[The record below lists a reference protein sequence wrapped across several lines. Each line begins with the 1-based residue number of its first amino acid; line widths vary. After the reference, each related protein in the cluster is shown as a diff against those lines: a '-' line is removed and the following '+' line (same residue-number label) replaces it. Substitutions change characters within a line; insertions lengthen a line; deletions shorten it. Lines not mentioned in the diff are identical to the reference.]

1 MNYGYQKK
9 IMLPFDKVDYLIRGA
24 LSKVGFGIISEIDI
38 QKTFKEKLNI
48 DYNRYTVLGACN
60 PMMANEALKIEP
72 EVGMLMPCNIIFWE
86 NKNNSVT
93 ISGIDAEKQL
103 GNTNNDK
110 LIKIGR
116 DVNALLKQAIDSIN

>member
-9 IMLPFDKVDYLIRGA
+9 IMLPFDKVDYLIREA

-38 QKTFKEKLNI
+38 QKTFKEKLDI

-60 PMMANEALKIEP
+60 PSLANEALKIEP

-86 NKNNSVT
+86 NRDKSVT
-93 ISGIDAEKQL
+93 ISCIDAEKQL
-103 GNTNNDK
+103 RNTNHED
-110 LIKIGR
+110 LIKIGQ
-116 DVNALLKQAIDSIN
+116 DVNKLLKEAIDAIN

>member
-9 IMLPFDKVDYLIRGA
+9 IMLPFDKVDYLIREA

-38 QKTFKEKLNI
+38 QKTFKEKLDI

-60 PMMANEALKIEP
+60 PSLANEALKIEP

-116 DVNALLKQAIDSIN
+116 DVNALLKKAIDSIN

>member
-9 IMLPFDKVDYLIRGA
+9 SMLPFDKVDNLIRKS
-24 LSKVGFGIISEIDI
+24 LSEVGFGIISEIDI

-48 DYNRYTVLGACN
+48 SYNRYTVLGACN
-60 PMMANEALKIEP
+60 HVLANEALKIEP

-86 NKNNSVT
+86 NEDNSVT

-103 GNTNNDK
+103 SNTNHKD
-110 LIKIGR
+110 LIKIGQ
-116 DVNALLKQAIDSIN
+116 DVNKLLKKQLMQ